1 MRYAVTLMDAF
12 FLTRP
17 LLLVPVW
24 GFSAFGWYRGLS
36 AGKHVPVVALW
47 TMQRSVPVFFWTAV
61 FSLSVAAVYVFNQ
74 IADMNVDKKN
84 KGLPLLARGKVS
96 LKTAWTCGIACALF
110 SILFPLFRHPLL
122 SLFAAMAVLLG
133 IVYSFRP
140 VRLSGRCCL
149 DFLANAA
156 GYGIIAFGVG
166 WQMSGAP
173 FSATGFAVSALPYFL
188 LMCAGSISST
198 LPDRDGD
205 AKCGKKTTAVALGIR
220 AAHVLATFFIG
231 ASVVAS
237 VALHDLVSGFCAACA
252 VPFYLWYLVRPGQRG
267 MEATYKAGGLL
278 CMAAA
283 AALQP
288 VMALAAGAVAAMTRL
303 YFKQRHHVAYP
314 SLVAAPY
321 EK

>member
-36 AGKHVPVVALW
+36 EGEHVPVFALW
-47 TMQRSVPVFFWTAV
+47 TLQRSVPVFFWTAV

-74 IADMNVDKKN
+74 IADVNVDKEN
-84 KGLPLLARGKVS
+84 NGLPLLARGKVS

-110 SILFPLFRHPLL
+110 SILPPLFGRPLL
-122 SLFAAMAVLLG
+122 SVFAVMAVLLG

-140 VRLSGRCCL
+140 ARLSGRCCL
-149 DFLANAA
+149 DFIANAA

-166 WQMSGAP
+166 WHLSGAP
-173 FSATGFAVSALPYFL
+173 FSGHSFALSAMPYFL

-198 LPDRDGD
+198 LPDRDSD
-205 AKCGKKTTAVALGIR
+205 AKCGKKTTAVTLGVGR
-220 AAHVLATFFIG
+220 AHVLATLFIV
-231 ASVVAS
+231 ASVIAS

-252 VPFYLWYLVRPGQRG
+252 IPFYVWHLARPGRRG

-278 CMAAA
+278 CMIAA

-288 VMALAAGAVAAMTRL
+288 VMALAAGAVAVMTRL
-303 YFKQRHHVAYP
+303 YFKQRHHVVYP
-314 SLVAAPY
+314 SLVPVPY